1 MNYNDLYK
9 DCKNYAA
16 YLNAFDNACVAC
28 IKSNAKSANA
38 FSAAGQ
44 KASREIT
51 DAIQEEHDL
60 VFIGCIYLYATD
72 EYEVLAASETETY
85 KFSFSF
91 N

>member
-1 MNYNDLYK
+1 MNYNGLYK

-16 YLNAFDNACVAC
+16 YLNAFDNACVEC
-28 IKSNAKSANA
+28 IKSNPKSANA

-44 KASREIT
+44 KASREIA
-51 DAIQEEHDL
+51 DAIQAEHGL
-60 VFIGCIYLYATD
+60 LYIGCIYLLATD
-72 EYEVLAASETETY
+72 EYEVLAVSETETY